1 MTRTALCGAILSA
14 AMAVGVSAQTPPQAT
29 GQADKQSMKAGTITV
44 TGCLA
49 ADTSSGAAAP
59 TGGATGT
66 SGAKSEGYI
75 LKNASSSPSGAAPA
89 AAGATAS
96 EYVLTG
102 GNKSELK
109 KFENSKVEIRG
120 KVDEAKSPAGA
131 AAGAASGADKPK
143 LHIDSVKQISPSCSN

>member
-14 AMAVGVSAQTPPQAT
+14 AMAVGVSAQTPPQAA

-66 SGAKSEGYI
+66 SGTKSEGYI
-75 LKNASSSPSGAAPA
+75 LKNASSSPAGAAMSAP
-89 AAGATAS
+89 TAS
-96 EYVLTG
+96 EYVLSG
-102 GNKSELK
+102 GNKSDLK

-143 LHIDSVKQISPSCSN
+143 LHVESVKQISPSCSN